1 MWFFIIVIVSF
12 RTRIRGR
19 GLDMLENRV
28 ASTTFK
34 NRNQSS
40 RIKGSFSQS
49 FLSESSLSN
58 KEKVW
63 LHHRRLGHLL
73 LELLKLYFLPYLRVW
88 MLMIFIMKCVNLPN
102 TNVYLFQLVIK
113 EVLFLFISFIVK
125 FGVLLLFLMFLGQ
138 NGLSFIDDCTR
149 ITWIFLL
156 KQKSNVSIVP
166 QNFCSMIKN

>member
-1 MWFFIIVIVSF
+1 
-12 RTRIRGR
+12 
-19 GLDMLENRV
+19 
-28 ASTTFK
+28 
-34 NRNQSS
+34 
-40 RIKGSFSQS
+40 
-49 FLSESSLSN
+49 
-58 KEKVW
+58 
-63 LHHRRLGHLL
+63 
-73 LELLKLYFLPYLRVW
+73 

-102 TNVYLFQLVIK
+102 PNVYLFQLVIK

-166 QNFCSMIKN
+166 QNFCSMIKHQFGVKIKRFRSDNARDYFNQLITPYFQREGIIHESSYVNTPQQKIE

>member
-1 MWFFIIVIVSF
+1 
-12 RTRIRGR
+12 
-19 GLDMLENRV
+19 
-28 ASTTFK
+28 
-34 NRNQSS
+34 
-40 RIKGSFSQS
+40 
-49 FLSESSLSN
+49 
-58 KEKVW
+58 
-63 LHHRRLGHLL
+63 
-73 LELLKLYFLPYLRVW
+73 

-166 QNFCSMIKN
+166 QNFCSMIKHQFGVNIKRFRSDNARDYFNQLITPYFQREGIIHESSYVNTPQQKIE